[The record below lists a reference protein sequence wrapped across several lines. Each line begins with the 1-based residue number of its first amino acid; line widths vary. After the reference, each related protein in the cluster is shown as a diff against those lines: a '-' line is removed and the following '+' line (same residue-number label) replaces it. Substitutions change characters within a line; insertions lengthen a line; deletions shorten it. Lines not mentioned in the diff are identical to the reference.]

1 MCQVND
7 ARRLANMKL
16 IAPPMFPN
24 CQRVLMFL
32 AEKDIDDINVV
43 VDPAEAREMIIAH
56 NPIGQAPILVLD
68 DGTSIAESM
77 SICRYLEGTYSEP
90 NLLGRSLREMAIID
104 MWQRRAEFRVF
115 IPAVEYGHHT
125 HPYFAEYLE
134 QHPAWGR
141 TNTKLI
147 SDAYAL
153 LIEDLKNREFIAG
166 DVFSVAD
173 ITAYCGVV
181 LAHLWGIDTP
191 KGSPLDDWRTRISE
205 RPSAACVSP
214 PARWKEFLTA
224 VANGHKGLAEPDSS
238 WWTAIHETHLRRT
251 PQRSR

>member
-1 MCQVND
+1 MV
-7 ARRLANMKL
+7 
-16 IAPPMFPN
+16 
-24 CQRVLMFL
+24 
-32 AEKDIDDINVV
+32 
-43 VDPAEAREMIIAH
+43 
-56 NPIGQAPILVLD
+56 
-68 DGTSIAESM
+68 
-77 SICRYLEGTYSEP
+77 
-90 NLLGRSLREMAIID
+90 IID

-125 HPYFAEYLE
+125 HPYFAEDLE

-147 SDAYAL
+147 TDAYAL

-224 VANGHKGLAEPDSS
+224 VANGHKRLTEPDSS
-238 WWTAIHETHLRRT
+238 WWTVIHETHLRRT